1 MGKVKK
7 KRKRSIKWSFGLY
20 IPVCAILAFLGAYG
34 IGIGTNYMQ
43 DWYEH
48 KYMDRTY
55 EPHKETYEIRMDEE
69 GNTYYQMYETKRFE
83 SDKPMLRFG
92 YRIVSW
98 AQAVLIP
105 AWVLLCVGVTGR
117 IFYRRELE
125 QSVNILMDASERISE
140 NCLDFQVEQPAK
152 QNELGQL
159 CRSFEDMRSALYH
172 NNQEM
177 WRMLEERRRLNAAFS
192 HDLRTPVTVLKGY
205 TDLLEK
211 YVPDG
216 KVSEEKLMEILGMM
230 DGQITR
236 LQAYTQK
243 MSSLHKLE
251 DLTPGCSAVAW
262 SDFVNNCRGISSMLA
277 GTLQV
282 CFSQYSD
289 KQWVQMD
296 AELVLEVYENLV
308 SNAVR
313 YAERRLEISLV
324 VEEDMLRITV
334 SDDGR
339 GFSEEA
345 LRKAADPFFRGE
357 QEKKE
362 TPHFGLGLYV
372 CKVICE
378 KCGGELV
385 IENVGNGK
393 ESEGIGSNLSGG
405 RVTAVFSV

>member
-20 IPVCAILAFLGAYG
+20 IPICAILAFLGTYG
-34 IGIGTNYMQ
+34 IGIGTNHMQ
-43 DWYEH
+43 EWYAH
-48 KYMDRTY
+48 KYMDDFNPY
-55 EPHKETYEIRMDEE
+55 EYRYEILADEE
-69 GNTYYQMYETKRFE
+69 GNLYPSVYSERRLK
-83 SDKPMLRFG
+83 SNDLRIEAG

-98 AQAVLIP
+98 AQVILVP
-105 AWVLLCVGVTGR
+105 AWVLLCVGVAGR
-117 IFYRRELE
+117 IFYRRELA
-125 QSVNILMDASERISE
+125 QSINILMDASERISE
-140 NCLDFQVEQPAK
+140 NCLNFQVEQPVK

-192 HDLRTPVTVLKGY
+192 HDMRTPITVLKGY

-230 DGQITR
+230 GGQISR
-236 LQAYTQK
+236 LEAYTQK

-289 KQWVQMD
+289 KEWVQMD
-296 AELVLEVYENLV
+296 EELVLEVYENLV

-313 YAERRLEISLV
+313 YARRRLEISLV
-324 VEEDMLRITV
+324 AKEGMLRITV
-334 SDDGR
+334 SDDGK
-339 GFSEEA
+339 GFSEES
-345 LRKAADPFFRGE
+345 LQRAADPFFRGE
-357 QEKKE
+357 QEQKE

-378 KCGGELV
+378 KCGGELL
-385 IENVGNGK
+385 IGNGGTGAEGVGN
-393 ESEGIGSNLSGG
+393 SVSGG
-405 RVTAVFSV
+405 RVTAVFLV